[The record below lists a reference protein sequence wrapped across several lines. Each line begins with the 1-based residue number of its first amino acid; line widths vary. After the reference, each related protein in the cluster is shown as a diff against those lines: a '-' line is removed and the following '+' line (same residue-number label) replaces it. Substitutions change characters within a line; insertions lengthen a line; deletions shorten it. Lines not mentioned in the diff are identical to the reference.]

1 MPKSWCGSRFHPE
14 FVNVDFVSSSRYV
27 RGYDLNKD
35 VPFGDEVFDVVYHS
49 HFVEHLQKQKALEF
63 LNELPSCSQGRGHY
77 TGGGSGLGAN
87 RTRLFRSV
95 KRGLA
100 TAGKMRGELR
110 LDDVGAKRSDGA
122 WEEVFHLDN
131 GWHDLQDVYA
141 L

>member
-1 MPKSWCGSRFHPE
+1 
-14 FVNVDFVSSSRYV
+14 
-27 RGYDLNKD
+27 
-35 VPFGDEVFDVVYHS
+35 VYHP

-63 LNELPSCSQGRGHY
+63 LNGRRVLKAGGHY
-77 TGGGSGLGAN
+77 TGGGSGLGAY

-110 LDDVGAKRSDGA
+110 LDDVGAQRSDGA

-141 L
+141 FVMP